1 MTIVNGDGNQLTVI
15 LPFHRGR
22 KAEST
27 YVVQIIIQSHLA
39 ASSAVGDRTS
49 SVVDNHKEWMN

>member
-1 MTIVNGDGNQLTVI
+1 MIMMMIANGDGDQLTLI

-27 YVVQIIIQSHLA
+27 CVVQIIIQSHLA

-49 SVVDNHKEWMN
+49 SVVNNHKE